1 MRSRLLAAF
10 AALIL
15 VLSPVGVRAQEPKA
29 AVPPAPRPDESAVN
43 QEILARQFRDFEQ
56 SLLRLAQRLERSN
69 KPEDRERAAGLKKAI
84 AFVSD
89 RGTDAKFD
97 RLVAILRQSRTLSL
111 QEIQEAMTQNRML
124 AEDIKAVLALLLSD
138 NRDDELKREQERL
151 KEQIKRLGELI
162 RQQKIVRSR
171 TESGKDDKDSLK
183 DAQGKVT
190 KDTGELAR
198 DMGKK
203 GDDKKNPPKDGKPSD
218 GRGQPKD
225 GKGEPKDGK
234 QQGDKSEGQPAPDTP
249 GKKQVEDANNL
260 QKQAEERIKADDR
273 SDASKKQDKAVDK
286 LEQARKQLEE
296 ILRQMREE
304 EQERVLARL
313 QQRVERMLQM
323 QTEVYEGTVR
333 VDRSVG
339 ENPDKKP
346 TRANEQRALQLSDRE
361 EEIIKEANAAIQIL
375 QEEGSAVAFPEVFI
389 QVRDDMRNV
398 GRRLGKA
405 DVGHVT
411 QVIEQDVIT
420 TLKEMIEALKKA
432 QQKLQAR
439 RSQQQQG
446 QQGQRQQGL
455 IELVAEL
462 KMVKAMQLRVNARTK
477 VYGER
482 YPGEQAADPDVRK
495 ELANLAERQWKIFDV
510 TSNIANNLAKENSP

>member
-1 MRSRLLAAF
+1 MNRRLLAAAVAF
-10 AALIL
+10 G
-15 VLSPVGVRAQEPKA
+15 LSVAVVRAQAPP
-29 AVPPAPRPDESAVN
+29 PPAARADEAAVN

-56 SLLRLAQRLERSN
+56 SLLRLAQRLERSS

-89 RGTDAKFD
+89 QGTDAKFD
-97 RLVAILRQSRTLSL
+97 RLIAILKQSRALSL

-124 AEDIKAVLALLLSD
+124 ADDIKAVLVLLLSD

-151 KEQIKRLGELI
+151 KQQIKRLGELI

-171 TESGKDDKDSLK
+171 TESGKDGKDALQ

-190 KDTGELAR
+190 KNTGELAR

-203 GDDKKNPPKDGKPSD
+203 GDDKGKPGDNKQGPKDSKP
-218 GRGQPKD
+218 GD
-225 GKGEPKDGK
+225 GKSQPGQG
-234 QQGDKSEGQPAPDTP
+234 QQPPQPESPGQ
-249 GKKQVEDANNL
+249 KQVEEANNL
-260 QKQAEERIKADDR
+260 QKQAEDKIQQDDR
-273 SDASKKQDKAVDK
+273 ADASKKQDKAVDK

-313 QQRVERMLQM
+313 QQRVERMLQV
-323 QTEVYEGTVR
+323 QTEVYEATVR
-333 VDRSVG
+333 VDRAMAD
-339 ENPDKKP
+339 NPDRKP
-346 TRANEQRALQLSDRE
+346 TRANEQRALQLADRE
-361 EEIIKEANAAIQIL
+361 DEIVKEANAAIQIL

-389 QVRDDMRNV
+389 QVRDDMGNV

-405 DVGHVT
+405 DVSAVT
-411 QVIEQDVIT
+411 QAIEQDIIS

-439 RSQQQQG
+439 RSQQGQARQG
-446 QQGQRQQGL
+446 QQGL

-462 KMVKAMQLRVNARTK
+462 KMVRAMQVRVNARMK

-482 YPGEQAADPDVRK
+482 YAGEQAADPDIRR
-495 ELANLAERQWKIFDV
+495 ELRGLAERQWKIVDV
-510 TSNIANNLAKENSP
+510 TSSIAHNLAKEGSP